1 MDERSSE
8 KTFFEHIHWSI
19 KISYFVASIIPLS
32 VLVYFSIMYIY
43 PYIDLT
49 KSEEEIESAAIRIT
63 ILLAVILSIL
73 GLALSS
79 KAMNSSI
86 SSLKDLYLKLNSL
99 VDVTRHFRNP
109 NYIDI
114 IPESMDVTRYFR
126 ETLYLDIFLKSVV
139 ESATEM
145 LRTEA
150 GSLLLFDEKGD
161 LRFKITLGES
171 GRAVRDRAILP
182 GEGIG
187 DWVAQTGMPA
197 IVNNVSEDP
206 RFNPEFDRES
216 GFKTRSI
223 LCVPLIYENKPIGV
237 LEVLNKI
244 GGSFDAHDE
253 KILFSLADQAAISI
267 AQSKVHES
275 QHSDMIHITE
285 ILIGALDYH
294 IPEKKGH
301 SRRVAR
307 YANAIGKGLGLSEEE
322 LKQLYYASLLHDIGL
337 LKFDLSEYWGMKKFE
352 LHPTV
357 GYEMVRPISLWKE
370 VAPLILSHHERYDGK
385 GYPHGK
391 AGEEIP
397 LGARIISVASTFDV
411 LTSEHSYKKPLS
423 FNDAV
428 KEIEANSGT
437 QFDPRVVEAL
447 RSSLM
452 ETGIFTD

>member
-1 MDERSSE
+1 MNKPVSE
-8 KTFFEHIHWSI
+8 KGFFENIRRSI
-19 KISYFVASIIPLS
+19 KVSYFIASIIPLS
-32 VLVYFSIMYIY
+32 VLVYFTIKYIY
-43 PYIDLT
+43 PYLT
-49 KSEEEIESAAIRIT
+49 KAEEEIIPSAIGIT
-63 ILLAVILSIL
+63 LLLAVILSIL

-79 KAMNSSI
+79 KATNASI
-86 SSLKDLYLKLNSL
+86 SSLQNLYLKLNSL
-99 VDVTRHFRNP
+99 VDVTKHFRDT
-109 NYIDI
+109 I
-114 IPESMDVTRYFR
+114 
-126 ETLYLDIFLKSVV
+126 YLDVLLKSVV
-139 ESATEM
+139 KSATEL

-161 LRFKITLGES
+161 LRFKVLHGES
-171 GRAVRDRAILP
+171 GQFIREKAVLP
-182 GEGIG
+182 GEGISG
-187 DWVAQTGMPA
+187 WVAQTGMPA

-437 QFDPRVVEAL
+437 QFDPRVVEAFKL
-447 RSSLM
+447 FLK
-452 ETGIFTD
+452 ETDIGLKTV